1 MTLIIYAKC
10 SDATILILDRK
21 EMETAN
27 FGQSVKKYY
36 IPKNNKFTLAL
47 AGESIMI
54 DSIISKIRT
63 DNNINSIVDK
73 LYEISK
79 DVPLVSGGPK
89 ICNGVLLINDENS
102 LKFNDVWFS
111 NGSNIIVE
119 NNPDFKCYG
128 DDDGK
133 ILADYLIRKL
143 NISELPYKDVCQ
155 YLISIFSEISKTINS
170 VGKLE
175 EHGLDL
181 LILFDDGKI
190 KKYKINGNLKTNKI
204 KYEYDINKY
213 FENELSKF
221 IVDDIGPKST
231 SITTNIYENSPNNSL
246 KISNTNQYL
255 NLQSDREIYTY
266 GSDITLSIINS
277 KFMNGDTIQLIVS
290 NKNENIVYENE
301 ITINDEIKNTYQE
314 IIPIKGHKWSN
325 LGRYVISVKYNDEV
339 TKLDLYIV
347 ANFSS
352 IQLDQKVY
360 TWTDRVFFTIM
371 MPELVDGSK
380 VVKTI
385 GNDPEYSVIITTS
398 KGVLINYELHE
409 IDASTGIFVG
419 SVKLSGFVHESLD
432 LNYNDNLGKTRGT
445 GSDDGIIACSNNDK
459 IEIKLK
465 TSKELIQSEAIIR
478 WNIGEIQWVTVPT
491 LSKRGTIR
499 IVDSDMNLDPD
510 KIDKIMINVWSKS
523 SRKTMLL
530 HAMETGKNTGIFH
543 ADVSCTLDPYD
554 ASSLYVSE
562 RDELTAE
569 YVDETLPDP
578 YGINDSLNIL
588 STCVFK
594 KQHDSSTPK
603 IIPIEKQFQFNMN
616 NIEHGTVQIPP
627 GSFMPGCE
635 KHNNCYL
642 PYVMKIGMNRTIT
655 WRNDDNAAHTVTSG
669 TPNNGL
675 DGKFDSGI
683 ISPKS
688 SFAVKLFKK
697 GEYPYFCL
705 MHPWQQGII
714 IVD

>member
-89 ICNGVLLINDENS
+89 ICNGVLLINDKNN

-111 NGSNIIVE
+111 NGLNTIVE

-143 NISELPYKDVCQ
+143 NISELSYRDVCQ
-155 YLISIFSEISKTINS
+155 YLISIFSDISETINS

-175 EHGLDL
+175 EYGLDL

-190 KKYKINGNLKTNKI
+190 KKYKINKNLKTNKI
-204 KYEYDINKY
+204 KHEYNVNEY
-213 FENELSKF
+213 FENELLKF
-221 IVDDIGPKST
+221 TVDDNEQKST
-231 SITTNIYENSPNNSL
+231 SVINNIYENSSNNHL
-246 KISNTNQYL
+246 KISHTNQSL

-266 GSDITLSIINS
+266 GSDITLSIMNS
-277 KFMNGDTIQLIVS
+277 KFMTGDIIQLIVS
-290 NKNENIVYENE
+290 DKNENIVYENE
-301 ITINDEIKNTYQE
+301 IIINDEIKNTCQE

-325 LGRYVISVKYNDEV
+325 FGRYVISVKYNGES
-339 TKLDLYIV
+339 TKLDLYII
-347 ANFSS
+347 ANSSS

-360 TWTDRVFFTIM
+360 TWTDRVFFTIII
-371 MPELVDGSK
+371 PELIDGSK
-380 VVKTI
+380 VIKTI
-385 GNDPEYSVIITTS
+385 GNNSKYSVIITTS

-409 IDASTGIFVG
+409 IGASTGIFVG
-419 SVKLSGFVHESLD
+419 SVKLSGFVNESLD
-432 LNYNDNLGKTRGT
+432 LNYDDNSGKTRGS
-445 GSDDGIIACSNNDK
+445 GSNDGIIACSNNDK

-465 TSKELIQSEAIIR
+465 TGKQLIQSEAIIN
-478 WNIGEIQWVTVPT
+478 WNVGEIQWINVPT
-491 LSKRGTIR
+491 LSKYGTIR

-523 SRKTMLL
+523 SHNTMLL
-530 HAMETGKNTGIFH
+530 HAIETGKNTGIFH
-543 ADVSCTLDPYD
+543 ADISCTLDPND
-554 ASSLYVSE
+554 KSSLYVSE
-562 RDELTAE
+562 ISE
-569 YVDETLPDP
+569 
-578 YGINDSLNIL
+578 
-588 STCVFK
+588 
-594 KQHDSSTPK
+594 K
-603 IIPIEKQFQFNMN
+603 IDIK
-616 NIEHGTVQIPP
+616 
-627 GSFMPGCE
+627 
-635 KHNNCYL
+635 Y
-642 PYVMKIGMNRTIT
+642 
-655 WRNDDNAAHTVTSG
+655 
-669 TPNNGL
+669 
-675 DGKFDSGI
+675 
-683 ISPKS
+683 
-688 SFAVKLFKK
+688 
-697 GEYPYFCL
+697 
-705 MHPWQQGII
+705 
-714 IVD
+714 